1 MLNFDVLDELS
12 PGGESIAVSGATL
25 DRAAMWATIFM

>member
-1 MLNFDVLDELS
+1 MLNFDVFNELS
-12 PGGESIAVSGATL
+12 PSGKSIAVPGATL

>member
-1 MLNFDVLDELS
+1 MLNFAVFDELS
-12 PGGESIAVSGATL
+12 PSGEYIAVSGATL